1 MTENSSTR
9 IALASF
15 SRTSLRR
22 LGSTDVDQVLVKID
36 PEASTFIHVVHTGA
50 TVCAKILAH
59 FGLPQVLA
67 EHIDGGTALEL
78 DTSSDRYVFKKFRFV
93 EERSNAGGV
102 PIAAPEA
109 GVLIRGSETDRL
121 TEGSGS
127 IVVGDTFVLLFEGA
141 RPSPMLATA
150 VESILQRERDLRE
163 GGIEYLLYRLAKT
176 AFVDNYVDLMRQVLN
191 RLQELEEPL
200 LEGSTDTKIHRE
212 VARLRRALNPFERS
226 LMHMAEFSAT
236 VAADRPEG
244 RAGLRK
250 LAANLGNDCE
260 RLEQDFSMLRD
271 RTSELIQTYRDNVDT
286 QLNNIMRSLTV
297 LSAIFMPLSFITS
310 FYGMNFTN
318 IPAFNWVGG
327 FPIAVAVMLVIAV
340 GGLTLARRR
349 NWL

>member
-1 MTENSSTR
+1 MAENSSTR

-22 LGSTDVDQVLVKID
+22 LGSTDVDQVLAKVD

-50 TVCAKILAH
+50 TVCAKILEH

-67 EHIDGGTALEL
+67 EHIDGGSALDL
-78 DTSSDRYVFKKFRFV
+78 DTSSDRCVFKKFRFV
-93 EERSNAGGV
+93 EERDPATV
-102 PIAAPEA
+102 PTTAPET

-141 RPSPMLATA
+141 RPSPMLAAA

-176 AFVDNYVDLMRQVLN
+176 AFVDNYVGLMRHVLN
-191 RLQELEEPL
+191 RLQELEAPL
-200 LEGSTDTKIHRE
+200 LEGSTDAKVYRE
-212 VARLRRALNPFERS
+212 VARLRRALNPLERS

-236 VAADRPEG
+236 VAAEGHEG

-250 LAANLGNDCE
+250 LAAILGNDGE

-271 RTSELIQTYRDNVDT
+271 RTSELIQTHRDNVDT

-310 FYGMNFTN
+310 FYGMNFTS
-318 IPAFNWVGG
+318 IPAFNWAGG
-327 FPIAVAVMLVIAV
+327 FPIAVGLMLTIAV
-340 GGLTLARRR
+340 GAFG
-349 NWL
+349 